1 MDKTE
6 LYNLLKQQYEE
17 TFEYINKCTMNR
29 KQRRLMEAELKKMIE
44 RRHKSN

>member
-17 TFEYINKCTMNR
+17 TFEYINKYPMNR
-29 KQRRLMEAELKKMIE
+29 KQRRLMEVELKKMIE